1 MRTRAA
7 VLREFNTPLLV
18 EEVELQA
25 PKANEVSVKMVS
37 SGVCHSD
44 LHLVQGHIPV
54 NLPIICGHE
63 GAGIVT
69 AVGPGPSTVAV
80 GDRVVLSW
88 VSPCGNC
95 NYCATG
101 SPALCMTAIGPSYEG
116 RLHDG
121 TSRFKDLEGTTISH
135 HLMLSTFSR
144 EVTVPASAAIP
155 VPDDVAL
162 APLAVIGCAVSTG
175 IGAVVNTGNMQL
187 GDSVA
192 VIGCG
197 GVGLNAIQGARLRGA
212 GKIIGVDI
220 NEEKLESARRF
231 GATHTVNAAEE
242 DTAEALVAMTGG
254 QGVDLAVEAI
264 GHPRTVATAVRS
276 LRRGGTAVQV
286 GIAPYGTEVPIDMTL
301 LLDERKLLGCYYGS
315 LRPAF
320 DIPRYVE
327 LYRAGRLLVDE
338 LITAEID
345 QEDINGAL
353 HQFELGEGIRSLVRY
368 S

>member
-1 MRTRAA
+1 MRTKAA
-7 VLREFNTPLLV
+7 VLREFNTPLVV

-25 PKANEVSVKMVS
+25 PKANEVSVEMVS

-69 AVGPGPSTVAV
+69 AVGPGPSTVQV

-101 SPALCMTAIGPSYEG
+101 NPALCMTAIGPSYEG
-116 RLHDG
+116 HLHDG

-144 EVTVPASAAIP
+144 EVTVPTSAAIR
-155 VPDDVAL
+155 VPDDVPL
-162 APLAVIGCAVSTG
+162 EPLAVIGCAVSTG
-175 IGAVVNTGNMQL
+175 IGAVVNTGNVQL

-220 NEEKLESARRF
+220 AEQKLEAARRF
-231 GATHTVNAAEE
+231 GATHTVNASEV
-242 DTAEALVAMTGG
+242 DTAETLIAMTGG
-254 QGVDLAVEAI
+254 LGVDLAVEAI
-264 GHPRTVATAVRS
+264 GHPETVATAVRS

-286 GIAPYGTEVPIDMTL
+286 GIAPYGTEVSVDMTL

-315 LRPAF
+315 LRPGF

-327 LYRAGRLLVDE
+327 LYKAGKLLVDE

-345 QEDINGAL
+345 QDGINDAL

-368 S
+368 

>member
-1 MRTRAA
+1 MRTKAA
-7 VLREFNTPLLV
+7 VLHEFNTPLVV

-25 PKANEVSVKMVS
+25 PKANEVSVEMVS

-44 LHLVQGHIPV
+44 LHIVQGHIPV

-69 AVGPGPSTVAV
+69 AVGPGPSPVQV

-101 SPALCMTAIGPSYEG
+101 NPALCMTAIGPSYEG
-116 RLHDG
+116 QLHDG
-121 TSRFKDLEGTTISH
+121 TSRFTAPDGTTISH
-135 HLMLSTFSR
+135 HLMLSTYSR

-155 VPDDVAL
+155 VPDDVPL
-162 APLAVIGCAVSTG
+162 EPLAVIGCAVSTG
-175 IGAVVNTGNMQL
+175 VGAVVNTGNVQL

-197 GVGLNAIQGARLRGA
+197 GIGLNAIQGARLRGA

-220 NEEKLESARRF
+220 AEHKLEAARRF
-231 GATHTVNAAEE
+231 GATHTVNASEE
-242 DTAEALVAMTGG
+242 ETSETLIAMTGG
-254 QGVDLAVEAI
+254 LGVDLAVEAI
-264 GHPRTVATAVRS
+264 GHPETVATAVRS

-286 GIAPYGTEVPIDMTL
+286 GIAPYGTKLTVDMGL

-327 LYRAGRLLVDE
+327 LYKAGKLLVDE

-345 QEDINGAL
+345 QDGISGAL
-353 HQFELGEGIRSLVRY
+353 QQFDRGEGIRSLVRY
-368 S
+368 

>member
-1 MRTRAA
+1 MRTKAA
-7 VLREFNTPLLV
+7 VLHEFNTPLV
-18 EEVELQA
+18 VQEVELQA

-44 LHLVQGHIPV
+44 LHIVQGHIPV

-69 AVGPGPSTVAV
+69 AVGPGPSTVQV

-101 SPALCMTAIGPSYEG
+101 NPALCMTAIGPSYEG
-116 RLHDG
+116 HLHDG
-121 TSRFKDLEGTTISH
+121 TSRFTAPDGTTISH

-144 EVTVPASAAIP
+144 EATVPASAAIR
-155 VPDDVAL
+155 VPDDVPL
-162 APLAVIGCAVSTG
+162 EPLAVIGCAVSTG
-175 IGAVVNTGNMQL
+175 IGAVVNTGNVQL

-220 NEEKLESARRF
+220 SEEKLEAARRF
-231 GATHTVNAAEE
+231 GATHTVNASEVE
-242 DTAEALVAMTGG
+242 TSETLIAMTGG
-254 QGVDLAVEAI
+254 LGVDLAVEAI
-264 GHPRTVATAVRS
+264 GHPETVATAVRS
-276 LRRGGTAVQV
+276 LCRGGTAVQV
-286 GIAPYGTEVPIDMTL
+286 GVAPYGSELTVDMGL
-301 LLDERKLLGCYYGS
+301 MIDERKLLGCYYGS

-327 LYRAGRLLVDE
+327 LYQAGKLLVDE

-345 QEDINGAL
+345 QDGINDALDQFDRGA
-353 HQFELGEGIRSLVRY
+353 GIRSLVRY
-368 S
+368 

>member
-7 VLREFNTPLLV
+7 VLHECNTPLSL
-18 EEVELQA
+18 EEVELEA
-25 PKANEVSVKMVS
+25 PKANEVMVKMVS

-44 LHLVQGHIPV
+44 LHIVQGHIPV

-69 AVGPGPSTVAV
+69 ALGPGPATVQV

-95 NYCATG
+95 TYCATG
-101 SPALCMTAIGPSYEG
+101 NPALCMTAIGPSYAG
-116 RLHDG
+116 HLHDG
-121 TSRFKDLEGTTISH
+121 TSRFTNHGGRSISH
-135 HLMLSTFSR
+135 HLMLSTFSQK
-144 EVTVPASAAIP
+144 VTVPASAVIR

-162 APLAVIGCAVSTG
+162 EPLAVIGCAVSTG
-175 IGAVVNTGNMQL
+175 IGAVVNTGNVQL

-220 NEEKLESARRF
+220 NEQKLESARRF

-242 DTAEALVAMTGG
+242 DTVETLVAITGG
-254 QGVDLAVEAI
+254 LGVDLAVEAI
-264 GHPRTVATAVRS
+264 GHPQTVATAVKS

-286 GIAPYGTEVPIDMTL
+286 GIAPYGTEVSIDMTL

-320 DIPRYVE
+320 DIPRYVD
-327 LYRAGRLLVDE
+327 LYRAGKLLLDE
-338 LITAEID
+338 LITAEIG

-353 HQFELGEGIRSLVRY
+353 AEFERGEGIRSLVRY
-368 S
+368 

>member
-1 MRTRAA
+1 MRTKAA
-7 VLREFNTPLLV
+7 VLREFNTPLV
-18 EEVELQA
+18 VQEVELQA

-44 LHLVQGHIPV
+44 LHIVQGHIPV

-69 AVGPGPSTVAV
+69 GVGPGPSTVQV

-101 SPALCMTAIGPSYEG
+101 DPALCLTAIGPSYAG
-116 RLHDG
+116 QLHDG
-121 TSRFKDLEGTTISH
+121 TSRFTAPDGTTISH

-144 EVTVPASAAIP
+144 EATVPASAAIR
-155 VPDDVAL
+155 VPDDVPL
-162 APLAVIGCAVSTG
+162 EPLAVIGCAVSTG
-175 IGAVVNTGNMQL
+175 VGAVVNTGNVQL

-220 NEEKLESARRF
+220 AEHKLDAARRF
-231 GATHTVNAAEE
+231 GATHTVNASEVE
-242 DTAEALVAMTGG
+242 TAETLIAMTGG
-254 QGVDLAVEAI
+254 LGVDLAVEAI
-264 GHPRTVATAVRS
+264 GHPETVATAIRS

-286 GIAPYGTEVPIDMTL
+286 GIAPYGTEVSVDMGL

-327 LYRAGRLLVDE
+327 LYKAGKLLVDE

-345 QEDINGAL
+345 QDGINDALDQFVRGA
-353 HQFELGEGIRSLVRY
+353 GIRSLVRY
-368 S
+368 

>member
-7 VLREFNTPLLV
+7 VLREFNTPLAV

-25 PKANEVSVKMVS
+25 PKANEVLVTMVS

-69 AVGPGPSTVAV
+69 AVGPGPSTVQV

-101 SPALCMTAIGPSYEG
+101 NPALCMTAIGPSYAG
-116 RLHDG
+116 QLHDG
-121 TSRFKDLEGTTISH
+121 TSRFTDTDGQMISH

-175 IGAVVNTGNMQL
+175 IGAVVNTGKVQL

-220 NEEKLESARRF
+220 ADHKLEAARRF
-231 GATHTVNAAEE
+231 GATHTVNASEE
-242 DTAEALVAMTGG
+242 DTAETLVAMTGG
-254 QGVDLAVEAI
+254 MGVDLAVEAI
-264 GHPRTVATAVRS
+264 GHPQTVATAVRS

-286 GIAPYGTEVPIDMTL
+286 GIAPYGTEMSVDMTL

-315 LRPAF
+315 VRPAF

-327 LYRAGRLLVDE
+327 LYKAGKLLVDE

-345 QEDINGAL
+345 QDGINDALNQFDRGA
-353 HQFELGEGIRSLVRY
+353 GIRSLVRY
-368 S
+368 